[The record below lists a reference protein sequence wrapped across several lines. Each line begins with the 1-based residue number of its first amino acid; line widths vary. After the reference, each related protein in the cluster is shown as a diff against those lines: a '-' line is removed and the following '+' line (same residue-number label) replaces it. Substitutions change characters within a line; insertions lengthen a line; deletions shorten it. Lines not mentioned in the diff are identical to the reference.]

1 MALRQRVE
9 ALKAPEPDGQ
19 AAVCKTAE
27 AGSTPAGA
35 SQRLPRRSPLV
46 VHPHEPYRARG
57 RRRRSPR
64 TPGTH
69 TPVNQTMPDTR
80 RSDTPPR
87 FRAEASETLPFISR
101 LRRKWRLDV
110 NSITRGPKTSY
121 SQSSHRRAELGRL
134 FGPDWRSFKAGT
146 SLGSPGRVA
155 PGDCSP
161 GAPTDPYVPFQAYGS
176 SHRELATGRLPE

>member
-1 MALRQRVE
+1 
-9 ALKAPEPDGQ
+9 
-19 AAVCKTAE
+19 
-27 AGSTPAGA
+27 
-35 SQRLPRRSPLV
+35 V
-46 VHPHEPYRARG
+46 VHPHGPYRARG

-69 TPVNQTMPDTR
+69 TPVNQTMPDAR

-87 FRAEASETLPFISR
+87 IRAEASETLPFISR
-101 LRRKWRLDV
+101 LRRKGRLDV

-146 SLGSPGRVA
+146 SLGLKEKQLATKCLRRAIG
-155 PGDCSP
+155 
-161 GAPTDPYVPFQAYGS
+161 GS
-176 SHRELATGRLPE
+176 SRGDKTAIELFADPLRECPKSFVASVAHALAP